1 MASIRC
7 KVIFP
12 SYISKDF
19 QSITFLKLTSFDLYD
34 ANGVQ
39 LLFQVIQELQYVGLF
54 AHKNNGTFYVGIA
67 VILMRASRND
77 VRFPI
82 ATFLGVFMDE

>member
-67 VILMRASRND
+67 VIWMRASRNN
-77 VRFPI
+77 VRSHITTVF
-82 ATFLGVFMDE
+82 GVSMDE